1 MVYVRSVV
9 ERRQIANQPDA
20 ANRPPAHVFDETVI
34 NLGLRSDHHSATGEF
49 AVAERQEQ
57 AEAAI
62 AVFFSIDGKRKR
74 ATAKTQERKE
84 NSELITEL
92 PPSAESPCAN
102 GGQVCRKS
110 DAKQIKVV
118 KDAVL

>member
-34 NLGLRSDHHSATGEF
+34 DLGLRSDHHSATGEF
-49 AVAERQEQ
+49 AVAERQKQ
-57 AEAAI
+57 AGTAI
-62 AVFFSIDGKRKR
+62 HVFFSIDAKRKR
-74 ATAKTQERKE
+74 ASAKTQERKE

-92 PPSAESPCAN
+92 TPSAESPCAH
-102 GGQVCRKS
+102 GWHVCLQS
-110 DAKQIKVV
+110 HA
-118 KDAVL
+118 